1 MSPLSWNPS
10 WPHSMVRVYWSE
22 SFGLTLH
29 VWLCDIAAP
38 LFLWVNT
45 CLDGSTVPC
54 SLTDA
59 GIRCPLR
66 TDAADVI
73 CHHSDP
79 GCEGIHGSC
88 WLMCLWSPGPGK
100 VEVWPSL
107 MADVQPSTVCFRK
120 RFKVNNLF
128 FLSKVFS
135 TSFDLLCTWQ
145 DTTMIKQFFRRNSSI
160 SNQNLL
166 LATNLPI
173 LLGPQ
178 TSTLNLLLLCFHRE
192 NHLLLKRNR
201 TKQSKTR
208 CSEGPGK
215 G

>member
-1 MSPLSWNPS
+1 
-10 WPHSMVRVYWSE
+10 MVRVYWNE
-22 SFGLTLH
+22 SFGLILC
-29 VWLCDIAAP
+29 VWLCDIAVP
-38 LFLWVNT
+38 LWLWVNT

-66 TDAADVI
+66 TDAAEVI

-79 GCEGIHGSC
+79 GCKGIHRSC
-88 WLMCLWSPGPGK
+88 WLMCPWSPGPGK
-100 VEVWPSL
+100 AEVWPSL

-120 RFKVNNLF
+120 SWGEQSV
-128 FLSKVFS
+128 LSFQKAAFS
-135 TSFDLLCTWQ
+135 TFFDLLCSWQ
-145 DTTMIKQFFRRNSSI
+145 DTTMIKQFLRRNSV

-166 LATNLPI
+166 LATNLPV
-173 LLGPQ
+173 LSGPQ

-192 NHLLLKRNR
+192 NHLLLERNR

-208 CSEGPGK
+208 CAEGPGE